1 MLYERKEFKNIKEF
15 EKFSGDICPKCGNK
29 LVLSC
34 AGDNKD
40 RNNIYKIVLKNVYD
54 SQKKDENCIQAI
66 MRICGCNAED
76 AKEKLNGN
84 NEALCTGDF
93 EKTFFSMEILDDV
106 ELDYIV
112 SPQFSYS
119 RYVYSKMFFCPECG
133 NETVEKM
140 EEAIDSKGYI
150 KQGWFCNHCNEWT
163 AYTYVSKLDMD
174 DTIYHL
180 SFSLEKKAKCEK
192 EKIYRLIENI
202 SEKKE
207 EKVVIN
213 EKASAI
219 YEILRRLESLKISY
233 DIEPKFPHEIL
244 EYKEINDDILCG
256 ILSMQD

>member
-1 MLYERKEFKNIKEF
+1 MLYERKEVKNNREF
-15 EKFSGDICPKCGNK
+15 EKYSGDVCSKCGNK

-34 AGDNKD
+34 VGDNKD
-40 RNNIYKIVLKNVYD
+40 RNNIYKIILKDVYD

-66 MRICGCNAED
+66 MKICGCNAEG

-84 NEALCTGDF
+84 NEVLCMGDF

-106 ELDYIV
+106 ELDYTV
-112 SPQFSYS
+112 TPQFPFS

-140 EEAIDSKGYI
+140 EEAIDTKDYI

-163 AYTYVSKLDMD
+163 AYTYVSKLEID
-174 DTIYHL
+174 DTIYNL
-180 SFSLEKKAKCEK
+180 SFSLTKIRKCEK
-192 EKIYRLIENI
+192 EKLYSLIENI

-207 EKVVIN
+207 EKIVIN
-213 EKASAI
+213 EKAPVI

-233 DIEPKFPHEIL
+233 DMEPKFPHEIL
-244 EYKEINDDILCG
+244 EYKEINDDILNE